1 MAQYDAVRFY
11 RSTNVGSPFIFGQA
25 GLRKSAQPLNF
36 TLGAMRN
43 LLLLSVSPVAV
54 FAAGLA
60 SGWGLVASRLA
71 GKTLVLPVRL
81 FSRAAVLEV
90 SRSSL
95 ARSLLHH
102 SRFAL
107 GAVVVSRFWLLRSVA
122 VVASNLAFKRDAAE
136 ARRPLTLR

>member
-1 MAQYDAVRFY
+1 MQ
-11 RSTNVGSPFIFGQA
+11 NV
-25 GLRKSAQPLNF
+25 
-36 TLGAMRN
+36 
-43 LLLLSVSPVAV
+43 LLFSVSPVAV

-60 SGWGLVASRLA
+60 SGCGLVASRLA
-71 GKTLVLPVRL
+71 GKILVLPVRL

-122 VVASNLAFKRDAAE
+122 VVASNLAFEWDAAK
-136 ARRPLTLR
+136 ARRPSTLR

>member
-1 MAQYDAVRFY
+1 MQNL
-11 RSTNVGSPFIFGQA
+11 TIF
-25 GLRKSAQPLNF
+25 
-36 TLGAMRN
+36 
-43 LLLLSVSPVAV
+43 SVSPVAV
-54 FAAGLA
+54 FAAGSAAGGGVLA
-60 SGWGLVASRLA
+60 SILA
-71 GKTLVLPVRL
+71 GEFERVLPVRL

-122 VVASNLAFKRDAAE
+122 VVASNLAFEWDAAK
-136 ARRPLTLR
+136 ARRPSTLR